1 MSETPFVRA
10 RTELEFTSAKV
21 YGSRTTERP
30 PVRPQKSIVREMTTD
45 CPKTFERARN
55 DMSVPSSGVTDAE

>member
-1 MSETPFVRA
+1 VRA
-10 RTELEFTSAKV
+10 WTELEFTSAKV
-21 YGSRTTERP
+21 YGRTTERP

-45 CPKTFERARN
+45 CPKTFERARD